1 MKRRALV
8 LGTTVGAIAA
18 AAGGGL
24 AWWRWRLDDTAAPDG
39 FWQTR
44 FERPEGGEFVLADFK
59 GKPLVLNFWA
69 TWCPPC
75 ITELPLLD
83 RFHLEHQ
90 AQGWTVLA
98 LAVDSPTPVRE
109 FLRKRPLAM
118 PVGLAGLDGVEFG
131 RSLGNRQGGL
141 PFTVVFGSE
150 GTVRSRK
157 LGALKEADIAA
168 WTATSA

>member
-1 MKRRALV
+1 MTRRNLLIGGA
-8 LGTTVGAIAA
+8 VGLAAA
-18 AAGGGL
+18 AAGVGA
-24 AWWRWRLDDTAAPDG
+24 AWWRLRPHDTALPAD

-44 FERPEGGEFVLADFK
+44 FERPEGGELVLANFK

-83 RFHLEHQ
+83 RFHKEQQ
-90 AQGWTVLA
+90 ARGWTVLA

-109 FLRKRPLAM
+109 FLQKRPLAM

-131 RSLGNRQGGL
+131 RALGNEQGGL
-141 PFTVVFGSE
+141 PYTLVLGSD
-150 GTVRSRK
+150 GQVRARK

-168 WTATSA
+168 WTASIA